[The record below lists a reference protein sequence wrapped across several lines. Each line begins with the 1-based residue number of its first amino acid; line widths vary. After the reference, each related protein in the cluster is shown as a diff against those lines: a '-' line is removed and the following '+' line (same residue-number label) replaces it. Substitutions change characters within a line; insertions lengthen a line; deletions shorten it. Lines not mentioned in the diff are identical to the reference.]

1 MFLILAQNKS
11 LIGYTKK
18 QKQGGGL
25 YVKQLEMIQYHNIF
39 LVEIKK
45 KY

>member
-18 QKQGGGL
+18 QKQEGGAVCQIVGND
-25 YVKQLEMIQYHNIF
+25 MI
-39 LVEIKK
+39 L
-45 KY
+45 

>member
-18 QKQGGGL
+18 NKNKEGGVVCQTVGNDT
-25 YVKQLEMIQYHNIF
+25 IP
-39 LVEIKK
+39 
-45 KY
+45 